1 MNKLTYTRC
10 GDYYIP
16 NLKLSE
22 QPEAPIGKY
31 GRMRQRYLKEH
42 RPGLYS
48 SLILSEKLYPH
59 LLEID
64 RAARD
69 RMDAMLPRMMEAAG
83 VTEELKARDPMRW
96 VGLMNTLKAQV
107 EEIVLTELIYH
118 SFCKRRLLLA
128 ASVCFTLPSYLPPC
142 ILRANEI

>member
-1 MNKLTYTRC
+1 MSELTYSRC
-10 GDYYIP
+10 GDYYIHD
-16 NLKLSE
+16 LKLSE
-22 QPEAPIGKY
+22 QSEAPIDKY

-42 RPGLYS
+42 RSGLYS

-64 RAARD
+64 RAAHE
-69 RMDAMLPRMMEAAG
+69 RMDAMLPRMMEAVG

-107 EEIVLTELIYH
+107 EEIILTELIYQ
-118 SFCKRRLLLA
+118 
-128 ASVCFTLPSYLPPC
+128 
-142 ILRANEI
+142 

>member
-1 MNKLTYTRC
+1 MPQFNHHSAKENEHEQ
-10 GDYYIP
+10 I
-16 NLKLSE
+16 NLHPLRRLLHPR
-22 QPEAPIGKY
+22 PETFRAAGGPIGKY

-64 RAARD
+64 RAARE

-83 VTEELKARDPMRW
+83 VTEELKARDLMRW
-96 VGLMNTLKAQV
+96 VGLINTLKAQA
-107 EEIVLTELIYH
+107 EEAVITEI
-118 SFCKRRLLLA
+118 
-128 ASVCFTLPSYLPPC
+128 
-142 ILRANEI
+142 IME

>member
-1 MNKLTYTRC
+1 MSKLTYTRC

-16 NLKLSE
+16 DLKLSE
-22 QPEAPIGKY
+22 QSEAPIDKY

-48 SLILSEKLYPH
+48 SFILSEKLYPH

-64 RAARD
+64 RAACE

-96 VGLMNTLKAQV
+96 VGLMNMLKAQV
-107 EEIVLTELIYH
+107 EEVVLSELV
-118 SFCKRRLLLA
+118 FD
-128 ASVCFTLPSYLPPC
+128 
-142 ILRANEI
+142 

>member
-1 MNKLTYTRC
+1 MSELTYTRC
-10 GDYYIP
+10 GDYYISD
-16 NLKLSE
+16 LKLTE

-64 RAARD
+64 RAARE
-69 RMDAMLPRMMEAAG
+69 RTDAMLPRMMESAG
-83 VTEELKARDPMRW
+83 VAEKLKASDPMLW
-96 VGLMNTLKAQV
+96 VGLMNELKAQV
-107 EEIVLTELIYH
+107 DEIILHELI
-118 SFCKRRLLLA
+118 C
-128 ASVCFTLPSYLPPC
+128 C
-142 ILRANEI
+142 